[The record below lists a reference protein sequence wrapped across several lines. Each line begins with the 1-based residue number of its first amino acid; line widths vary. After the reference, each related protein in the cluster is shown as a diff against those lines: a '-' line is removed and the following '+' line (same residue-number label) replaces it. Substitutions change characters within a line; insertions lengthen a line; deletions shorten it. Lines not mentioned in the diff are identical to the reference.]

1 MARVMTSIP
10 TARPEAGRRR
20 CLVLLSAAMLPG
32 VSAGQGR
39 EAPLDA
45 AALAALRE
53 GGVVLAL
60 RHALAPGT
68 FDPPGFALGQCSTQ
82 RNLSD
87 EGRAQARRIGAWFV
101 RVGLTPQRV
110 RTSQW
115 CRCQETARLAFGA
128 ADDWPMLNSLA
139 REGPAEAAR
148 EAALRE
154 ALAAV
159 PRGAFEVWVTHQFNI
174 RALSGETTGSGDGVL
189 LRGPRPREPVQVV
202 GTWRGT

>member
-1 MARVMTSIP
+1 MTSIP

-20 CLVLLSAAMLPG
+20 SLALLALLALAVLPG
-32 VSAGQGR
+32 VSTGQGR

-87 EGRAQARRIGAWFV
+87 EGRAQARRIGAWFAQ
-101 RVGLTPQRV
+101 VGLVPQRV

-115 CRCQETARLAFGA
+115 CRCQETARLAFGTA
-128 ADDWPMLNSLA
+128 EDWPMLNSLA

-148 EAALRE
+148 DAALRE

-174 RALSGETTGSGDGVL
+174 RALSGESTGSGDGVV
-189 LRGPRPREPVQVV
+189 LRGRRPGEPVQVV
-202 GTWRGT
+202 GSWRGT

>member
-20 CLVLLSAAMLPG
+20 CLALLSAAMLPG

-115 CRCQETARLAFGA
+115 CRCQETARLAFGT

>member
-1 MARVMTSIP
+1 MTSIL
-10 TARPEAGRRR
+10 TGRPEAGRRR
-20 CLVLLSAAMLPG
+20 SLALLALAVLPG
-32 VSAGQGR
+32 VSSGQGR

-45 AALAALRE
+45 TALAALRE

-82 RNLSD
+82 RNLNE
-87 EGRAQARRIGAWFV
+87 EGRDQARRIGAWFA
-101 RVGLTPQRV
+101 RVGLTPRRV

-115 CRCQETARLAFGA
+115 CRCQETARLAFGT

-148 EAALRE
+148 DAALRE

-174 RALSGETTGSGDGVL
+174 RALSGETTGSGDGVV

>member
-1 MARVMTSIP
+1 MVRVMTSIP
-10 TARPEAGRRR
+10 IARPDAGRRC
-20 CLVLLSAAMLPG
+20 CLALLSAAALPG
-32 VSAGQGR
+32 VAFGQAR

-87 EGRAQARRIGAWFV
+87 EGRAQARRIGAWFAQ
-101 RVGLTPQRV
+101 VGLRPQRV

-139 REGPAEAAR
+139 REGPAEATR

-174 RALSGETTGSGDGVL
+174 RALSGETTGSGDGVV
-189 LRGPRPREPVQVV
+189 LRGQRPREPVQVV
-202 GTWRGT
+202 GAWRGA